1 MSRRSGNTIA
11 TISTAL
17 ILLFLLLGEK
27 WILYI
32 ALAVNVITILS
43 ARVENL
49 LITLWTEFF
58 EKTGRVISSIILC
71 VVFLFV
77 LWPVSLLSR
86 LFRKDPLMLSDKYES
101 YFADR
106 EKKDFDRESFHK
118 MW

>member
-1 MSRRSGNTIA
+1 MSLRSKNTI
-11 TISTAL
+11 TVISSAL
-17 ILLFLLLGEK
+17 ILLFFLLGEK
-27 WILYI
+27 WTLYI

-43 ARVENL
+43 IRAVKC
-49 LITLWTEFF
+49 ITSLWEVFI
-58 EKTGRVISSIILC
+58 EKTGRVISFILLC

-101 YFADR
+101 YFVDR